1 MLIFHT
7 NLLQDPKSFSILG
20 CWDLKLVMIYYQSH
34 AAKKKRKKKK
44 AAASLCHVCGN
55 HVL

>member
-44 AAASLCHVCGN
+44 AAATLCHVCGN